1 MSEKNIIG
9 RIVTSTKVC
18 AIFKTCSLKNT
29 VERSSTTYKFHID
42 KSLRVN
48 VTFVYFELTTSEKVE
63 LLNGN
68 RCLRILKYIS
78 FIFQNCFQVQPL
90 IIFVNL

>member
-1 MSEKNIIG
+1 MMSEKNIIG

-48 VTFVYFELTTSEKVE
+48 VTFVY
-63 LLNGN
+63 LN
-68 RCLRILKYIS
+68 
-78 FIFQNCFQVQPL
+78 
-90 IIFVNL
+90 